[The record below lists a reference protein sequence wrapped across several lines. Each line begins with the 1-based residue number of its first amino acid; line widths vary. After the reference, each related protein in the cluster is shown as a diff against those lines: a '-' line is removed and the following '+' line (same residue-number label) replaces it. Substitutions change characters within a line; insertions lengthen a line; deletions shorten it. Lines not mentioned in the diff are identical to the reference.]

1 MERIKTWINKQL
13 LLFKKSVGKICSGF
27 LKFHRAMLVMGVAI
41 FCFYIFL
48 PIVKEQLFLIF
59 SKKLKIITYRSSLPS
74 LHLLSHR

>member
-41 FCFYIFL
+41 FCFYIH
-48 PIVKEQLFLIF
+48 IVASEWSAYVF
-59 SKKLKIITYRSSLPS
+59 
-74 LHLLSHR
+74 LLSFEYINEL